1 MGMDHRKDGTEPNC
15 SATYMKGGLSMNT
28 KLVDL
33 AIAQLTTLEKFVED
47 ADNSDGLNAII
58 DNIKSTLALIQS
70 EK

>member
-1 MGMDHRKDGTEPNC
+1 
-15 SATYMKGGLSMNT
+15 MNT